1 MRIFSSTFQGKHLS
15 GSSRSNAFMS
25 YAPILAIAIIVILIT
40 LFILLLR
47 KDRVDE
53 LRTKLI
59 EDALWVEQNLFFQL
73 RTHEENL
80 ERLSLEISKGQDPDI
95 LLNRLEHMKG
105 IHPELQVIS
114 WFDEQR
120 DEPLSLPR
128 GYKAQQPASP
138 LPRFKAWF
146 PARFDEQLNEMLVDF
161 QVPIF
166 GANNQPTGLLRTS
179 LSLNQL
185 LTSQIPWWVA
195 GQYEIVLVDNNS
207 DRVIARRV
215 NTALKTSDLNHS
227 MSVDPPLHGVRLQLK
242 PYTSGTTSTQT
253 LLTVVIVGLAF
264 FAIISL
270 LVQYY
275 YARKRQQAEQALL
288 DEQTFRRAMENSM
301 TTGMRARDL
310 DGRILYVNPA
320 FCRLVGWEANEI
332 IGLSPPMPWWPADM
346 VNETLDRHYQQNRT
360 PTAQSFETRFLH
372 RNGTILDIQVHE
384 APLINNQGKHMGWM
398 GSIIDISSRKAQ
410 EERTSQ
416 QAEQLQKT
424 AHLMSMGEVASTL
437 AHELNQPLSA
447 VASYAAGCLNLLD
460 DDEPEN
466 RDDLRSGL
474 QNLAAQNRRA
484 GEIVRRTN
492 DFVRKREPLLKPESL
507 RPIILDSISFIH
519 NDLLKHK
526 VRPTLDIPETE
537 LVVMADRI
545 MIEQVLFN
553 LLRNALEAL
562 KNEDI
567 DQRKIDIN
575 VQTQGNYALIAISD
589 QGPGVAPDMV
599 PLLFQ
604 PFSTNKTNGM
614 GIGLNICRSIIEL
627 HRGTL
632 WYETPANHGAT
643 FVFTLPLAKHD

>member
-1 MRIFSSTFQGKHLS
+1 
-15 GSSRSNAFMS
+15 MS

-73 RTHEENL
+73 RTHEENV
-80 ERLSLEISKGQDPDI
+80 ERLAQEISKGQDPDV
-95 LLNRLEHMKG
+95 LLTRLQHVKD
-105 IHPELQVIS
+105 IHPELQIIS
-114 WFDEQR
+114 WFDVQR
-120 DEPLSLPR
+120 DEPLTLPR
-128 GYKAQQPASP
+128 GYNAQSPTNP
-138 LPRFKAWF
+138 LPRFKSWF
-146 PARFDEQLNEMLVDF
+146 PARKDGQLNEVLVDF
-161 QVPIF
+161 QAPIF
-166 GANNQPTGLLRTS
+166 GVNNQPTGLLRTS

-215 NTALKTSDLNHS
+215 NTALKTSELSYS

-242 PYTSGTTSTQT
+242 PYTSGSTSTQT
-253 LLTVVIVGLAF
+253 LLIIVIVGLAI

-288 DEQTFRRAMENSM
+288 DEQNFRRAMENSM

-310 DGRILYVNPA
+310 NGRILYVNPA
-320 FCRLVGWEANEI
+320 FCQLVGWKADEI
-332 IGLSPPMPWWPADM
+332 IGLSPPMPWWPPDM
-346 VNETLDRHYQQNRT
+346 VNETLDRHYQQNRM
-360 PTAQSFETRFLH
+360 PTAQSFETRFQH
-372 RNGTILDIQVHE
+372 RDGSILDIQVHE

-447 VASYAAGCLNLLD
+447 VASYAAGCLNLLED
-460 DDEPEN
+460 GETASH
-466 RDDLRSGL
+466 DDLRSGL
-474 QNLAAQNRRA
+474 ESLAAQNRRA

-492 DFVRKREPLLKPESL
+492 DFVRKRDPLLKHEEL
-507 RPIILDSISFIH
+507 RPIILDSLSFIH
-519 NDLLKHK
+519 NELLKHK
-526 VRPTLDIPETE
+526 VRTTLDLPEAN
-537 LVVMADRI
+537 LYVMADRI

-562 KNEDI
+562 KNQPV

-575 VQTQGNYALIAISD
+575 VQTRGQHALIAVSD
-589 QGPGVAPDMV
+589 QGPGVAADMV

-632 WYETPANHGAT
+632 WYETPATHGAT

>member
-1 MRIFSSTFQGKHLS
+1 
-15 GSSRSNAFMS
+15 MS

-73 RTHEENL
+73 RTHEENI
-80 ERLSLEISKGQDPDI
+80 ERLAQEISKGQDPNV
-95 LLNRLEHMKG
+95 LLTRLQHVKD

-114 WFDEQR
+114 WFDQQR
-120 DEPLSLPR
+120 EAPLTLPR
-128 GYKAQQPASP
+128 GYNPLPATAP

-146 PARFDEQLNEMLVDF
+146 PARQDEQLNEVLVDF

-215 NTALKTSDLNHS
+215 NAALKTSELSHS

-242 PYTSGTTSTQT
+242 PYTSGSTSTQT
-253 LLTVVIVGLAF
+253 LLIIVIVGLAI

-275 YARKRQQAEQALL
+275 YARKRQQAEHALL
-288 DEQTFRRAMENSM
+288 DEQAFRRAMENSM

-310 DGRILYVNPA
+310 EGRILYVNPA

-332 IGLSPPMPWWPADM
+332 IGLAPPMPWWPPDM
-346 VNETLDRHYQQNRT
+346 VNETLDRHYQQNRM
-360 PTAQSFETRFLH
+360 PTAQSFETRFQH
-372 RNGTILDIQVHE
+372 RDGSILDIQVHE

-447 VASYAAGCLNLLD
+447 VASYAAGCLNLLED
-460 DDEPEN
+460 TDSSP
-466 RDDLRSGL
+466 DDLRSGL
-474 QNLAAQNRRA
+474 KNLAAQNKRA

-492 DFVRKREPLLKPESL
+492 DFVRKREPLVQSEKL
-507 RPIILDSISFIH
+507 RPIVLDSLGFIH
-519 NDLLKHK
+519 NEMLKHK
-526 VRPTLDIPETE
+526 VRVTLDIPEAE
-537 LVVMADRI
+537 LYVMADRI

-562 KNEDI
+562 KNQPL
-567 DQRKIDIN
+567 DQRKIEIN
-575 VQTQGNYALIAISD
+575 VQTRGQHALLAISD
-589 QGPGVAPDMV
+589 QGPGVAPEMM

-604 PFSTNKTNGM
+604 PFSTNKVNGM

-632 WYETPANHGAT
+632 WYESSASHGAT